1 MRSGPAGNG
10 GRSAG
15 TGGERKPDVWLIFAI
30 LYVIY
35 LVVAVPVVAAVAFAY
50 YAVVV
55 PGGYLITLARVLAR
69 RPAWLPEPP
78 RAPKLPAGA
87 DPAVPQYFYGP
98 AAADADQAVRLAYD
112 FARKRWKSGAK
123 KALEW
128 FDADSATV
136 FTAPLG
142 VGWAAGMAA
151 GTVAGALA
159 ATACGVIQLLAVGLS
174 AGAVRGAGAVL
185 RAVDS
190 GILRLKHIKM
200 SCPVCFER
208 VPYPGYVC
216 PNARCK
222 HPHRDVRPGRFGI
235 LRRRC
240 ECGTPMKTLLL
251 FGSARM
257 AAFCPHCDHLL
268 EHRPGEAPEVV
279 LPFFGAAGA
288 GKTRLLFSV
297 VTQLQ
302 AWGEEGEETK
312 LTAEFADSVTTREL
326 AAAAD
331 ILRYDRTTSATL
343 PELPRAH
350 VIRLITGRTT
360 RILHLFDAAG
370 ERFYTAERTREL
382 GYLGKART
390 FVLVID
396 PLSVDSFW
404 QRLTPER
411 QAELAPLR
419 SAAPSPELAY
429 QQAHQAI
436 EGMGVNLR
444 AARIAVVFS
453 KADKTGPPDG
463 DVADWADRDLRLGNL
478 VRSARLQFKEAHFTC
493 AAAVMTKTGM
503 DPSIAKLLRWMLADE
518 GVTLP
523 GEAS

>member
-1 MRSGPAGNG
+1 
-10 GRSAG
+10 
-15 TGGERKPDVWLIFAI
+15 VWVI
-30 LYVIY
+30 LYAIFYLIY

-55 PGGYLITLARVLAR
+55 PGGYLLTLARVLAR
-69 RPAWLPEPP
+69 RPIWLPEPS
-78 RAPKLPAGA
+78 RALKLPAGA

-98 AAADADQAVRLAYD
+98 AAADADQAVRLSYTLA
-112 FARKRWKSGAK
+112 KKNWNSGAK
-123 KALEW
+123 RVLES
-128 FDADSATV
+128 FDADEATV

-142 VGWAAGMAA
+142 VGCAIGMAA
-151 GTVAGALA
+151 GTAVGAAA

-174 AGAVRGAGAVL
+174 AGAVRGAGTVL
-185 RAVDS
+185 RVVDS
-190 GILRLKHIKM
+190 GILWIKHIKM

-216 PNARCK
+216 PNTRCK

-240 ECGTPMKTLLL
+240 ECGAPMKTLLL

-257 AAFCPHCDHLL
+257 AAFCPHCNHLL

-302 AWGEEGEETK
+302 EWGEENE

-331 ILRYDRTTSATL
+331 ILRYDQTTSATL

-390 FVLVID
+390 FILVID
-396 PLSVDSFW
+396 PLSVDAFW
-404 QRLTPER
+404 QGLTPER
-411 QAELAPLR
+411 QTELAPLR
-419 SAAPSPELAY
+419 SSAPSPELAY

-436 EGMGVNLR
+436 EGMGVNLQ
-444 AARIAVVFS
+444 AARLAVVFS

-493 AAAVMTKTGM
+493 AAAVMTETGM
-503 DPSIAKLLRWMLADE
+503 DPSIAKLVRWMLADE

>member
-1 MRSGPAGNG
+1 
-10 GRSAG
+10 
-15 TGGERKPDVWLIFAI
+15 VWVILYAIF
-30 LYVIY
+30 YVIY

-55 PGGYLITLARVLAR
+55 PGGYLLTLARVLAR
-69 RPAWLPEPP
+69 RPAWLPQPP
-78 RAPKLPAGA
+78 RAPTLPAGA

-98 AAADADQAVRLAYD
+98 AAADADQAVRLAYNLAKRNWNSG
-112 FARKRWKSGAK
+112 ARKVLDS
-123 KALEW
+123 
-128 FDADSATV
+128 FDADEATV

-142 VGWAAGMAA
+142 VGCAAGMAA
-151 GTVAGALA
+151 GTAVGAVA
-159 ATACGVIQLLAVGLS
+159 ATACGVIQLLAVGLC
-174 AGAVRGAGAVL
+174 AGAVRGAGTVL
-185 RAVDS
+185 RVVDS
-190 GILRLKHIKM
+190 GILWIKHIKM

-216 PNARCK
+216 PNTRCK

-240 ECGTPMKTLLL
+240 ECGAPMKTLLL

-257 AAFCPHCDHLL
+257 AAFCPHCNHLL

-302 AWGEEGEETK
+302 EWDEEKK

-326 AAAAD
+326 AVAAD
-331 ILRYDRTTSATL
+331 ILRSDRTTSATL

-390 FVLVID
+390 FILVID
-396 PLSVDSFW
+396 PLSVDAFW
-404 QRLTPER
+404 QGLTPER
-411 QAELAPLR
+411 QAELTPLR
-419 SAAPSPELAY
+419 SSAPSPELAY

-436 EGMGVNLR
+436 EGMGVNLHT
-444 AARIAVVFS
+444 ARLAVVFS

-493 AAAVMTKTGM
+493 AAAVMTTTGM
-503 DPSIAKLLRWMLADE
+503 DPSVANLVRWMLADE

-523 GEAS
+523 GEAA

>member
-1 MRSGPAGNG
+1 
-10 GRSAG
+10 
-15 TGGERKPDVWLIFAI
+15 VWLIFAI
-30 LYVIY
+30 LFIIY
-35 LVVAVPVVAAVAFAY
+35 FVVAVPVVAVVAFAY

-55 PGGYLITLARVLAR
+55 PGGFLLALAQVLAR
-69 RPAWLPEPP
+69 RPAWLPESR

-112 FARKRWKSGAK
+112 AARKRWNSGAK
-123 KALEW
+123 KVIES
-128 FDADSATV
+128 FDADEATML
-136 FTAPLG
+136 TAPLG
-142 VGWAAGMAA
+142 IGCAAGMAA
-151 GTVAGALA
+151 GTVVGALA
-159 ATACGVIQLLAVGLS
+159 ATACAVTQLIVVGLC
-174 AGAVRGAGAVL
+174 AGAVRGAGTVL
-185 RAVDS
+185 RAADS
-190 GILRLKHIKM
+190 AILRVKHIKM
-200 SCPVCFER
+200 LCPVCFER

-216 PNARCK
+216 PNPRCK
-222 HPHRDVRPGRFGI
+222 HPHRDVRPGRLGI

-240 ECGTPMKTLLL
+240 ECGAPLKTLLL

-268 EHRPGEAPEVV
+268 EHRPGQAPEVV

-302 AWGEEGEETK
+302 AWDEEKK
-312 LTAEFADSVTTREL
+312 LSAEFADSVTTREL

-331 ILRYDRTTSATL
+331 ILRYDRSTSATVT
-343 PELPRAH
+343 ELPRAH
-350 VIRLITGRTT
+350 VIRLITGRTA

-370 ERFYTAERTREL
+370 ERFYTSDRTREL
-382 GYLGKART
+382 GYLGKAST

-411 QAELAPLR
+411 QTELAPLR
-419 SAAPSPELAY
+419 SAVPSPELAY

-436 EGMGVNLR
+436 EAMRVNLR
-444 AARIAVVFS
+444 ESRLAVVFS
-453 KADKTGPPDG
+453 KADKTGVPDG
-463 DVADWADRDLRLGNL
+463 DVGDWADRDLGLGNL
-478 VRSARLQFKEAHFTC
+478 VRSARLQFKEAHFAC
-493 AAAVMTKTGM
+493 AAAVMTETGM
-503 DPSIAKLLRWMLADE
+503 DPSIAALLRWMLADE